1 MKQMKLWMLAAI
13 LIISGASVLT
23 SCGNE
28 DNSIVTPQQP
38 PAKEYFTLWNQCEAL
53 TALQDFVKDVTD
65 SASANFIPAEDRIA
79 TFDMDGTFVGELY
92 PSYFEYN
99 LLEYRALDDATY
111 EAPKDVMETAQEI
124 RDFVRNG
131 KKLPDHFD
139 MKHALAA
146 AKAYSG
152 MTLAEF
158 DAYVKAYAALP
169 ANGFSGMTY
178 GESFYKPMLEV
189 FDYLKDNGFTYYVV
203 SGSDRFICRALT
215 ESIGIPSNRVIGMDV
230 KLHSTSQG
238 DVEGVNYTMGREE
251 YLVRTDELIIKNL
264 KTNKVLQIS
273 QEIGKVPVLSF
284 GNSGGDAA
292 MHNYAL
298 GNQKYKSA
306 AFMLIADDDQRDHAN
321 REKALT
327 LGEQWRTA
335 GYHVI
340 SMRDNFKTIY
350 GEGVTKTDFS
360 FPVDTRVLTEWQAGR
375 TVSQADVDAFGGIE
389 KCFAAEPIPDDVW
402 ARMQGKTYK
411 ENPYI
416 GRDDLRHIR
425 ALHWDYDQQMHVG
438 EMIVNAQIADRVV
451 SILRQLFDAKYPIQ
465 RMLLPDVYNADDE
478 TQMRDNNSSSFCYRA
493 IAGSTKLSKHAR
505 GLAIDINTLY
515 NPYYKDRADGTRYIQ
530 PATAEAYCDRTWD
543 FPYKITHDDLCFR
556 LFTAA
561 GFEWGGDWTSCKD
574 YQHFEWVE

>member
-1 MKQMKLWMLAAI
+1 MFAAI
-13 LIISGASVLT
+13 LVISGASVLT
-23 SCGNE
+23 SCSKDD
-28 DNSIVTPQQP
+28 DNNTIVTP

-53 TALQDFVKDVTD
+53 TALQEYVKDVTD
-65 SASANFIPAEDRIA
+65 PASANFIPEEDRIA

-111 EAPKDVMETAQEI
+111 DAPKDVMETAQEI

-139 MKHALAA
+139 MKHAYAA

-152 MTLAEF
+152 MTLAQF
-158 DAYVKAYAALP
+158 DAYVKAYAQQP
-169 ANGFSGMTY
+169 ANGFTGMTY

-189 FDYLKDNGFTYYVV
+189 FDYLRDNGFTYYVV

-251 YLVRTDELIIKNL
+251 DLVRTDELIIKNL

-306 AFMLIADDDQRDHAN
+306 AFMLIADDDQRDHAL
-321 REKALT
+321 REKALA
-327 LGEQWRTA
+327 LGEQWRQA

-340 SMRDNFKTIY
+340 SMRDDFKTIY
-350 GEGVTKTDFS
+350 GDGVTKTDFT
-360 FPVDTRVLTEWQAGR
+360 FPVDTRALTEWQAGR
-375 TVSQADVDAFGGIE
+375 TVSQADVEAFGGID
-389 KCFAAEPIPDDVW
+389 KCFAAEPIPDGVW

-438 EMIVNAQIADRVV
+438 EMVCNAQIADRVV

-465 RMLLPDVYNADDE
+465 RMLLPDVYDADDE
-478 TQMRDNNSSSFCYRA
+478 TQMRDNNSSCFCYRN
-493 IAGSTKLSKHAR
+493 IAGSTNLSKHAR

-515 NPYYKDRADGTRYIQ
+515 NPYYKVRDDGSLFIQ
-530 PATAEAYCDRTWD
+530 PATAEAYCNRDWD
-543 FPYKITHDDLCFR
+543 FPYKIDHDDLCFR

-574 YQHFEWVE
+574 FQHFELIEK